1 VTGEYGLGRPGLESC
16 LREKPDLRVVDPV
29 LADINGIV
37 VAREVRT
44 ALSDAKILV
53 ITGHPSERL
62 PAMLLGQPVLEQLQ
76 ASGQLVHPDESG
88 VALKAVR
95 LPVLGAAIAAR
106 ELEQGLRKVA
116 QESPDQRPHVLV
128 TQALGEVSEFG
139 SRVLRRH
146 APESPGRAAARK
158 TKNRWRLRPAKA
170 GQKPAIAP
178 CFQHLA

>member
-76 ASGQLVHPDESG
+76 ASGQLVHPDQAG

-106 ELEQGLRKVA
+106 ELQQGLRKVA

-128 TQALGEVSEFG
+128 TQALGEVSESVVG
-139 SRVLRRH
+139 CCAVMRPRV
-146 APESPGRAAARK
+146 RAVRP
-158 TKNRWRLRPAKA
+158 PAK
-170 GQKPAIAP
+170 QKIGGDYALRKRVKSL
-178 CFQHLA
+178 Q